1 MSEGKIQHVGTPED
15 IYNEPNNAFV
25 ADFIGESNIFNGIV
39 TDPLTVRFCGAE
51 FACVDDVP
59 HGTMVDVV
67 VRPEDV
73 LITGPEQGMIRGE
86 VISVIFKGVHYE
98 ITVLSGKNEI
108 VIQTTKKSQVGEQ
121 VGLLVEP
128 EGIHLMKAEHTLNK
142 LESGV
147 DEHYRLTLLGGAL
160 HCDVKRLIPGAREEG
175 GVLVDVNGNEIDHRK
190 LKVNVAIRPKDIQM
204 SDDESAGIVRGH
216 IINLIYIGDHYR
228 YVVRTDEELDFIV
241 SDEDLWNMGDYVSL
255 IIPEDKLTFTLK
267 R

>member
-1 MSEGKIQHVGTPED
+1 
-15 IYNEPNNAFV
+15 
-25 ADFIGESNIFNGIV
+25 
-39 TDPLTVRFCGAE
+39 VRFCGGE

-67 VRPEDV
+67 VRPEDII
-73 LITGPEQGMIRGE
+73 ITSPERGMIAGE

-108 VIQTTKKSQVGEQ
+108 VIQTTKKSQVGER
-121 VGLLVEP
+121 VGLLVDP

-147 DEHYRLTLLGGAL
+147 DEHYELTLMGGAL
-160 HCDVKRLIPGAREEG
+160 HCDVKKLIPGAREVN
-175 GVLVDVNGNEIDHRK
+175 GVLTDAHGNEIDHRR
-190 LKVNVAIRPKDIQM
+190 LKVNVAIRPRDIRM

-241 SDEDLWNMGDYVSL
+241 SDEYLWNMGDYVSL

>member
-1 MSEGKIQHVGTPED
+1 VGTPED

-39 TDPLTVRFCGAE
+39 TDPMKVRFCGGE

-67 VRPEDV
+67 VRPEDII
-73 LITGPEQGMIRGE
+73 ITSPERGMIAGE

-108 VIQTTKKSQVGEQ
+108 VIQTTKKSQVGER
-121 VGLLVEP
+121 VGLLVDP

-147 DEHYRLTLLGGAL
+147 DEHYELTLLGGAL
-160 HCDVKRLIPGAREEG
+160 HCDVKKLIPGAREVN
-175 GVLVDVNGNEIDHRK
+175 GVLTDAHGNEIDHRR
-190 LKVNVAIRPKDIQM
+190 LKVNVAIRPRDIRM

-241 SDEDLWNMGDYVSL
+241 SDEYLWNMGDYVSL

>member
-1 MSEGKIQHVGTPED
+1 
-15 IYNEPNNAFV
+15 
-25 ADFIGESNIFNGIV
+25 
-39 TDPLTVRFCGAE
+39 VRFCGGE

-67 VRPEDV
+67 VRPEDII
-73 LITGPEQGMIRGE
+73 ITSPERGMIAGE

-108 VIQTTKKSQVGEQ
+108 VIQTTKKSQVGER

-147 DEHYRLTLLGGAL
+147 DEHYELTLLGGAI
-160 HCDVKRLIPGAREEG
+160 HCDVKKLIPGAREVN
-175 GVLVDVNGNEIDHRK
+175 GVLTDAHGNEIDHRR
-190 LKVNVAIRPKDIQM
+190 LKVNVAIRPRDIRM

-241 SDEDLWNMGDYVSL
+241 SDEYLWNMGDYVSL

>member
-1 MSEGKIQHVGTPED
+1 
-15 IYNEPNNAFV
+15 
-25 ADFIGESNIFNGIV
+25 
-39 TDPLTVRFCGAE
+39 
-51 FACVDDVP
+51 
-59 HGTMVDVV
+59 MVDVV
-67 VRPEDV
+67 VRPEDII
-73 LITGPEQGMIRGE
+73 ITSPERGMIAGE

-108 VIQTTKKSQVGEQ
+108 VIQTTKKSQVGER
-121 VGLLVEP
+121 VGLLVDP

-147 DEHYRLTLLGGAL
+147 DEHYELTLLGGAL
-160 HCDVKRLIPGAREEG
+160 HCDVKKLIPGAREVN
-175 GVLVDVNGNEIDHRK
+175 GVLTDAHGNEIDYRR
-190 LKVNVAIRPKDIQM
+190 LKVNVAIRPRDIRM

-241 SDEDLWNMGDYVSL
+241 SDEYLWNMGDYVSL